1 MNKKIF
7 LPIAILI
14 VSSVWQPTHHHM
26 MASGMAMT
34 SEVHSLITMLP
45 FLAILLLLVK

>member
-1 MNKKIF
+1 MNKKG
-7 LPIAILI
+7 LSIAILI
-14 VSSVWQPTHHHM
+14 TSIAWQPTHHHM
-26 MASGMAMT
+26 MASGMTMT